1 MTITNQSEIIKM
13 AENLA
18 YRLKHEKAR
27 YEGDGD
33 PGCNG
38 HCLRCEADKLVK
50 TISHAFTIIGW
61 D

>member
-1 MTITNQSEIIKM
+1 M